1 MLKEQWIKKFLP
13 EKDLVSVDA
22 VKILMDM
29 AYEEG
34 HKKGRDKGY
43 REAAERNR
51 EDKYGPMF
59 Y

>member
-13 EKDLVSVDA
+13 EKDLVSVGA

-29 AYEEG
+29 AYEE
-34 HKKGRDKGY
+34 GRDKGY